1 MEILQ
6 TIPIIILIVIGVLF
20 VWLFREVNSWYWK
33 INERVALQIKQ
44 NSILEEILKELKKEI
59 K

>member
-1 MEILQ
+1 MEIL
-6 TIPIIILIVIGVLF
+6 PIAIITLIVIVVLF